1 MKVITTLLLA
11 FIATS
16 LSTSASAQDP
26 KELRF
31 GVDSSYPPFESK
43 SPDGRL
49 VGFDIDLGNEI
60 CARMKVKC
68 VWVENSFD
76 GIIAALQAR
85 KFDAINSSLSKNA
98 QRAAIIDFT
107 DKLYA
112 PIEKLVVKGGSGLAP
127 TVESLKGKRVGVL
140 QGSTQETYARK
151 YWGGKGV
158 DIVSYPTQDQAWAD
172 LVSGRLDAVFA
183 FGPQAEGGFLKTDQG
198 RSYGF
203 AGGPEIRDAAIFG
216 NGVCIGVRKGDEVL
230 VNAINNAIDAIR
242 KDGTYDRIAKKYFT
256 YDVYGG

>member
-1 MKVITTLLLA
+1 MKVTMTILLA
-11 FIATS
+11 FVATS
-16 LSTSASAQDP
+16 LSTSAPAQDP
-26 KELRF
+26 KVLRF

-43 SPDGRL
+43 SPNRRP

-98 QRAAIIDFT
+98 QRAAIVDFS

-112 PIEKLVVKGGSGLAP
+112 PIEKLVVKGGSGLAA
-127 TVESLKGKRVGVL
+127 TVESLNGKRVGVL

-151 YWGGKGV
+151 YWGENGV
-158 DIVSYPTQDQAWAD
+158 DIVSYQTQDQAWAD

-183 FGPQAEGGFLKTDQG
+183 FAPQAEGGFLKTAQG
-198 RSYGF
+198 RDYGF
-203 AGGPEIRDAAIFG
+203 SGGPEIRDAAIFG
-216 NGVCIGVRKGDEVL
+216 NGVCIGVRKEDKAL
-230 VNAINNAIDAIR
+230 LNAINNAIDAIR
-242 KDGTYDRIAKKYFT
+242 KDGTYDRLSKKYFT